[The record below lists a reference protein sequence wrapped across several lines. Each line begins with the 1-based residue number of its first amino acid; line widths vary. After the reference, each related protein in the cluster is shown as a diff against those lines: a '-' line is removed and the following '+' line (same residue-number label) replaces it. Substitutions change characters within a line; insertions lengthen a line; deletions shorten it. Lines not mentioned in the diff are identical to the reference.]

1 MKIRAAIYLRN
12 ACVGM
17 YRVRPCRH
25 RCRKRMQAACLPI
38 HCRHK
43 LCCGLSPERTKRAI
57 KQRAKYNEQPV
68 RVPCGKN
75 VPAAVYFGRSGR
87 MVQTRKVLVE
97 KHRRVSAM
105 AASQGLQV
113 LSSCCAMAVTGMLP
127 QNPAPPCH
135 HFVRQTGRAKPSRMI
150 RHFAPMPDNH
160 NNKHPCPHPFRQRSV
175 LPLHQHVRMSY

>member
-43 LCCGLSPERTKRAI
+43 LRCGLSPERTKRAI

-87 MVQTRKVLVE
+87 MVQTRKVLVG

-105 AASQGLQV
+105 AAPQGLQV

-160 NNKHPCPHPFRQRSV
+160 NNKHP
-175 LPLHQHVRMSY
+175 